1 MPCMTWL
8 VELMPF
14 VSRWKPVSSRKS
26 TLAGWKHRLKSSARN
41 SRTPNSDTL
50 TELVRHISDKLDAV
64 GHKDEASVPAAM
76 ESMLAEIIDKLDRL
90 PKADTIADLR
100 SIERVL
106 QSLDTKLEPE
116 TGRSL
121 GREIAVQVADE
132 VVARSEK
139 GFAFG
144 AGGGRLAEQI
154 AHIDESLEALSGLR
168 EMQDLMR
175 QLSIRSAGPGD
186 PSKDDQDEKSSSA
199 VRASPS
205 WPSSSA
211 VPGVEALEAMDLSM
225 SGEAQRTLK
234 SLPPANQDEAALR
247 QSGEDDVLLEPGAGR
262 AQRIRDAREPVREI
276 GSKTNPSV
284 SAHIAAARRAANSA
298 LSETS
303 GENPPDGTRGVE
315 RAKTLYGNHKR
326 SVLLAAAFAIV
337 AIAAVRLISE
347 HAPLA
352 RKSDLSGQPS
362 KVALAG
368 GSSGKPILIA
378 PPTAPQIDRTPTASI
393 ASPPET
399 SKANPSSLTAGPE
412 LSSTVAAALPASLHD
427 AVVAGSP
434 AAQYELAQRLFEGRG
449 VPQDQQAA
457 ALWFERAA
465 SSGLA
470 PAQFRLGT
478 LYSKGVG
485 VQRDSAAA
493 ERWYERAA
501 EAGNA
506 RAAHNLAVM
515 YAEPVGGTP
524 DYVEAAKWFRKAAE
538 FGVRDSEFNLAILCA
553 RGLGVD
559 RDLRQSW
566 LWFSLAA
573 AQGDADA
580 VKKRDE
586 VAAKMD
592 PDALAAAA
600 NDLTKFKV
608 AKPDPAANEVA
619 SPPGGWDVSPLSL
632 RTPAAGASTPAWPE

>member
-8 VELMPF
+8 VELMAF

-41 SRTPNSDTL
+41 SKLPNSDTL

-262 AQRIRDAREPVREI
+262 PN
-276 GSKTNPSV
+276 GF
-284 SAHIAAARRAANSA
+284 
-298 LSETS
+298 
-303 GENPPDGTRGVE
+303 GTRGS
-315 RAKTLYGNHKR
+315 RYGR
-326 SVLLAAAFAIV
+326 SVRKRIRRFRPTSRRRVGPRIQHFRKRAA
-337 AIAAVRLISE
+337 
-347 HAPLA
+347 
-352 RKSDLSGQPS
+352 QN
-362 KVALAG
+362 
-368 GSSGKPILIA
+368 
-378 PPTAPQIDRTPTASI
+378 
-393 ASPPET
+393 PPER
-399 SKANPSSLTAGPE
+399 
-412 LSSTVAAALPASLHD
+412 
-427 AVVAGSP
+427 GS
-434 AAQYELAQRLFEGRG
+434 RR
-449 VPQDQQAA
+449 
-457 ALWFERAA
+457 
-465 SSGLA
+465 
-470 PAQFRLGT
+470 
-478 LYSKGVG
+478 
-485 VQRDSAAA
+485 
-493 ERWYERAA
+493 
-501 EAGNA
+501 
-506 RAAHNLAVM
+506 
-515 YAEPVGGTP
+515 
-524 DYVEAAKWFRKAAE
+524 
-538 FGVRDSEFNLAILCA
+538 
-553 RGLGVD
+553 
-559 RDLRQSW
+559 
-566 LWFSLAA
+566 
-573 AQGDADA
+573 
-580 VKKRDE
+580 
-586 VAAKMD
+586 
-592 PDALAAAA
+592 
-600 NDLTKFKV
+600 
-608 AKPDPAANEVA
+608 
-619 SPPGGWDVSPLSL
+619 
-632 RTPAAGASTPAWPE
+632 